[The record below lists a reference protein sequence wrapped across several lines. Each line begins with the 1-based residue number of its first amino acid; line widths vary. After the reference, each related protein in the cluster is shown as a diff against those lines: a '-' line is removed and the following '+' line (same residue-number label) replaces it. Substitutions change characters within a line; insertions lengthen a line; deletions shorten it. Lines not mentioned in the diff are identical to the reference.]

1 MRYRDEK
8 YFFFKLAIFTLILNC
23 SFPTKE
29 SEILSS
35 NQVLPFFTLG
45 IGKDSL
51 KSIGKKRWFFGVKS
65 ILLHHTYG
73 LKAGEYL
80 DKSKSSGWMVHFIVL
95 ENGSVYGVEEPSKIL
110 YKAAPGMDE
119 TTIHVSWEGNN
130 DSILKNEVQL
140 KSLVNLIETLSKKH
154 SIPLNNYD
162 ITSKKGIFTH
172 TQSKKKFG
180 RFLDTGECGSEKVLS
195 SVLLKLQGK
204 FFSETEWKDRFDS
217 GWVIRKEKFTDPSGK
232 KIVPTYNRGRG
243 TTSAPIIEL
252 NSVEKTS
259 DGKAPEEK
267 RLRYN
272 QRGSISPDCIVLHF
286 TAIPDY
292 QKTLEVL
299 EKRNLSATF
308 LADQDGKVYQLLD
321 SILDAAAAAAGTNS
335 NCFQVEIVGKD
346 TEMLLANQEQT
357 KAVVRLVKELSEKY
371 KIPLNNERIESL
383 RGVYSHTQAKKKWGG
398 SIYLDGK
405 DFDPGESYMKEVLE
419 QAGGTY
425 YPEENWF
432 DRQSENWILLFTDF
446 QP

>member
-1 MRYRDEK
+1 MK
-8 YFFFKLAIFTLILNC
+8 NNFFFKLAIFTLILNC

-95 ENGSVYGVEEPSKIL
+95 ENGNVYGVEEPSKIL

>member
-1 MRYRDEK
+1 MK
-8 YFFFKLAIFTLILNC
+8 NNFFFKLAIFTLILNC

-259 DGKAPEEK
+259 DGKALEEK

-272 QRGSISPDCIVLHF
+272 HRGSISPDCIVLHF

-321 SILDAAAAAAGTNS
+321 SILDAAAAGTNS

-405 DFDPGESYMKEVLE
+405 DFDPGEPYMKEVLE

>member
-1 MRYRDEK
+1 MK
-8 YFFFKLAIFTLILNC
+8 NNFFFKLAIFTLILNC

-272 QRGSISPDCIVLHF
+272 QRGYISPDCIVLHF

-405 DFDPGESYMKEVLE
+405 DFDPGEPYMKEVLE

>member
-1 MRYRDEK
+1 MK
-8 YFFFKLAIFTLILNC
+8 NNFFFKLAVFTLILDC

-29 SEILSS
+29 SEVLSS
-35 NQVLPFFTLG
+35 NQILPFLTLG
-45 IGKDSL
+45 IAKDSL

-95 ENGSVYGVEEPSKIL
+95 ENGSIYGVEEPSKIL

-140 KSLVNLIETLSKKH
+140 KSLVNLVETLSKEH

-204 FFSETEWKDRFDS
+204 FFPETEWKDRFAS
-217 GWVIRKEKFTDPSGK
+217 GWVIRKEKFTDLSGK
-232 KIVPTYNRGRG
+232 KIVQTYNRGRD

-252 NSVEKTS
+252 NSIEKTS
-259 DGKAPEEK
+259 DGKAPEER

-272 QRGSISPDCIVLHF
+272 HRGSISPDCIVLHF

-346 TEMLLANQEQT
+346 TEMLLANKEQT

-405 DFDPGESYMKEVLE
+405 DFDPGEPYMKEVLD

-432 DRQSENWILLFTDF
+432 DRQSEDWILLFTDF

>member
-1 MRYRDEK
+1 MK
-8 YFFFKLAIFTLILNC
+8 NNFFFKLAIFTLILNC

-195 SVLLKLQGK
+195 SVLLKLQGN

-243 TTSAPIIEL
+243 TTFAPIIEL

-405 DFDPGESYMKEVLE
+405 DFDPGEPYMKEVLE

>member
-1 MRYRDEK
+1 MK
-8 YFFFKLAIFTLILNC
+8 NNFFFKLAIFTLILNC

-95 ENGSVYGVEEPSKIL
+95 ENGNVYGVEEPSKIL

-335 NCFQVEIVGKD
+335 NCFQVEIVGKN

-405 DFDPGESYMKEVLE
+405 DFDPGEPYMKEVLE

>member
-1 MRYRDEK
+1 M
-8 YFFFKLAIFTLILNC
+8 
-23 SFPTKE
+23 
-29 SEILSS
+29 LSS
-35 NQVLPFFTLG
+35 NQILPFLTLG

-95 ENGSVYGVEEPSKIL
+95 ENGSIYGVEEPSKIL

-140 KSLVNLIETLSKKH
+140 KSLVNLVETLSIEH

-204 FFSETEWKDRFDS
+204 FFPETEWKDRFAS
-217 GWVIRKEKFTDPSGK
+217 GWVIRKEKFTDLSGK
-232 KIVPTYNRGRG
+232 KIVQTYNRGRG

-252 NSVEKTS
+252 NSIEKMS
-259 DGKAPEEK
+259 DGKAPEER

-272 QRGSISPDCIVLHF
+272 HRGSISPDCIVLHF

-321 SILDAAAAAAGTNS
+321 SILDVAAAAAGTNS

-346 TEMLLANQEQT
+346 TEMLLANKEQT

-405 DFDPGESYMKEVLE
+405 DFDPGEPYMKEVLD

-432 DRQSENWILLFTDF
+432 DRQSEDWILLFTDF

>member
-1 MRYRDEK
+1 M
-8 YFFFKLAIFTLILNC
+8 FTLILNC

>member
-1 MRYRDEK
+1 MK
-8 YFFFKLAIFTLILNC
+8 NNFFSKLAIFTLILNC

-204 FFSETEWKDRFDS
+204 FFPETEWKDRFDS

-252 NSVEKTS
+252 NSVEKTP
-259 DGKAPEEK
+259 DGKTPEEK

-272 QRGSISPDCIVLHF
+272 HRGSISPDCIVLHF

-321 SILDAAAAAAGTNS
+321 SILDVAAAAAGTNS

-357 KAVVRLVKELSEKY
+357 KAVVHLVKELSEKY
-371 KIPLNNERIESL
+371 KIPLSNERIESL

-405 DFDPGESYMKEVLE
+405 DFDPGEPYMKEVLE

>member
-1 MRYRDEK
+1 MK
-8 YFFFKLAIFTLILNC
+8 NNFFFKLAIFTLILNC

-232 KIVPTYNRGRG
+232 KIVPTYNRGGG

-405 DFDPGESYMKEVLE
+405 DFDPGEPYMKEVLE

>member
-1 MRYRDEK
+1 MK
-8 YFFFKLAIFTLILNC
+8 NNFFFKLAIFTLILNC

-405 DFDPGESYMKEVLE
+405 DFDPGEPYMKEVLE

>member
-1 MRYRDEK
+1 MK
-8 YFFFKLAIFTLILNC
+8 NNFFFKLAVFTLILNC

-29 SEILSS
+29 SEVLSS
-35 NQVLPFFTLG
+35 NQILPFLTLG

-95 ENGSVYGVEEPSKIL
+95 ENGSIYGVEEPSKIL

-140 KSLVNLIETLSKKH
+140 KSLVNLVETLSIEH

-204 FFSETEWKDRFDS
+204 FFPETEWKDRFAS
-217 GWVIRKEKFTDPSGK
+217 GWVIRKEKFTDLSGK
-232 KIVPTYNRGRG
+232 KIVQTYNRGRG

-252 NSVEKTS
+252 NSIEKMS
-259 DGKAPEEK
+259 DGKAPEER

-272 QRGSISPDCIVLHF
+272 HRGSISPDCIVLHF

-321 SILDAAAAAAGTNS
+321 SILDVAAAAAGTNS

-346 TEMLLANQEQT
+346 TEMLLANKEQT

-405 DFDPGESYMKEVLE
+405 DFDPGEPYMKEVLD

-432 DRQSENWILLFTDF
+432 DRQSEDWILLFTDF

>member
-1 MRYRDEK
+1 MK
-8 YFFFKLAIFTLILNC
+8 NNFFFKLAVFTLILNC

-29 SEILSS
+29 SEVLSS
-35 NQVLPFFTLG
+35 NQILPFLTLG

-95 ENGSVYGVEEPSKIL
+95 ENGSIYGVEEPSKIL

-140 KSLVNLIETLSKKH
+140 KSLVNLVETLSKEH

-204 FFSETEWKDRFDS
+204 FFPETEWKDRFAS
-217 GWVIRKEKFTDPSGK
+217 GWVIRKEKFTDLSGK
-232 KIVPTYNRGRG
+232 KIVQTYNRGRG

-252 NSVEKTS
+252 NSIEKMS
-259 DGKAPEEK
+259 DGKAPEER

-272 QRGSISPDCIVLHF
+272 HRGSISPDCIVLHF

-321 SILDAAAAAAGTNS
+321 SILDVAAAAAGTNS

-346 TEMLLANQEQT
+346 TEMLLANKEQT

-405 DFDPGESYMKEVLE
+405 DFDPGEPYMKEVLD

-432 DRQSENWILLFTDF
+432 DRQSEDWILLFTDF

>member
-1 MRYRDEK
+1 MK
-8 YFFFKLAIFTLILNC
+8 NNFFFKLAIFTLILNC

-272 QRGSISPDCIVLHF
+272 QRGSISPYCIVLHF

-405 DFDPGESYMKEVLE
+405 DFDPGEPYMKEVLE

>member
-1 MRYRDEK
+1 M
-8 YFFFKLAIFTLILNC
+8 
-23 SFPTKE
+23 
-29 SEILSS
+29 
-35 NQVLPFFTLG
+35 
-45 IGKDSL
+45 
-51 KSIGKKRWFFGVKS
+51 
-65 ILLHHTYG
+65 
-73 LKAGEYL
+73 
-80 DKSKSSGWMVHFIVL
+80 HFIVL

-272 QRGSISPDCIVLHF
+272 QRGYISPDCIVLHF

-405 DFDPGESYMKEVLE
+405 DFDPGEPYMKEVLE

>member
-1 MRYRDEK
+1 MK
-8 YFFFKLAIFTLILNC
+8 NNFFFKLAIFTLILNC

-321 SILDAAAAAAGTNS
+321 SILDAAAAGTNS

>member
-1 MRYRDEK
+1 MK
-8 YFFFKLAIFTLILNC
+8 NNFFFKLAVFTLILDC

-29 SEILSS
+29 SEVLSS
-35 NQVLPFFTLG
+35 NQILPFLTLG
-45 IGKDSL
+45 IAKDSL

-95 ENGSVYGVEEPSKIL
+95 ENGSIYGVEEPSKIL

-140 KSLVNLIETLSKKH
+140 KSLVNLVETLSKEH

-204 FFSETEWKDRFDS
+204 FFPETEWKDRFAS
-217 GWVIRKEKFTDPSGK
+217 GWVIRKEKFTDLSGK
-232 KIVPTYNRGRG
+232 KIVQTYNRGRD

-252 NSVEKTS
+252 NSIEKTS
-259 DGKAPEEK
+259 DGKAPEER

-272 QRGSISPDCIVLHF
+272 HRGSISPDCIVLHF

-346 TEMLLANQEQT
+346 TEMLLANKEQT

-405 DFDPGESYMKEVLE
+405 DFDPGEPYMKEVLD

-432 DRQSENWILLFTDF
+432 DRQSEDWILLFTNF

>member
-1 MRYRDEK
+1 MK
-8 YFFFKLAIFTLILNC
+8 NNFFFKLAIFTLILNC

-321 SILDAAAAAAGTNS
+321 SILDAAAAGTNS

-405 DFDPGESYMKEVLE
+405 DFDPGEPYMKEVLE

>member
-1 MRYRDEK
+1 MK
-8 YFFFKLAIFTLILNC
+8 NNFFFKLAVFTLILNC

-29 SEILSS
+29 SEVLSS
-35 NQVLPFFTLG
+35 NQILPFLTLG

-95 ENGSVYGVEEPSKIL
+95 ENGSIYGVEEPSKIL

-140 KSLVNLIETLSKKH
+140 KSLVNLVETLSKEH

-204 FFSETEWKDRFDS
+204 FFPETEWKNRFAS
-217 GWVIRKEKFTDPSGK
+217 GWVIRKEKFTDLSGK
-232 KIVPTYNRGRG
+232 KIVQTYNRGRG

-252 NSVEKTS
+252 NSIEKMS
-259 DGKAPEEK
+259 DGKAPEER

-272 QRGSISPDCIVLHF
+272 HRGSISPDCIVLHF

-321 SILDAAAAAAGTNS
+321 SILDVAAAAAGTNS

-346 TEMLLANQEQT
+346 TEMLLANKEQT

-383 RGVYSHTQAKKKWGG
+383 RGVYSHTQAKKKWGS

-405 DFDPGESYMKEVLE
+405 DFDPGEPYMKEVLD

-432 DRQSENWILLFTDF
+432 DRQSEDWILLFTDF

>member
-1 MRYRDEK
+1 M
-8 YFFFKLAIFTLILNC
+8 
-23 SFPTKE
+23 
-29 SEILSS
+29 LSS
-35 NQVLPFFTLG
+35 NQILPFLTLG

-95 ENGSVYGVEEPSKIL
+95 ENGSIYGVEEPSKIL

-140 KSLVNLIETLSKKH
+140 KSLVNLVETLSKEH

-204 FFSETEWKDRFDS
+204 FFPETEWKDRFAS
-217 GWVIRKEKFTDPSGK
+217 GWVIRKEKFTDLSGK
-232 KIVPTYNRGRG
+232 KIVQTYNRGRG

-252 NSVEKTS
+252 NSIEKMS
-259 DGKAPEEK
+259 DGKAPEER

-272 QRGSISPDCIVLHF
+272 HRGSISPDCIVLHF

-321 SILDAAAAAAGTNS
+321 SILDVAAAAAGTNS

-346 TEMLLANQEQT
+346 TEMLLANKEQT

-405 DFDPGESYMKEVLE
+405 DFDPGEPYMKEVLD

-432 DRQSENWILLFTDF
+432 DRQSEDWILLFTDF

>member
-1 MRYRDEK
+1 MK
-8 YFFFKLAIFTLILNC
+8 NNFFFKLAIFTLILNC

-232 KIVPTYNRGRG
+232 KIVPTYNRDRG

-259 DGKAPEEK
+259 DGKALEEK

-272 QRGSISPDCIVLHF
+272 HRGSISPDCIVLHF

-405 DFDPGESYMKEVLE
+405 DFDPGEPYMKEVLE

>member
-1 MRYRDEK
+1 MK
-8 YFFFKLAIFTLILNC
+8 NNFFFKLAIFTLILNC

-321 SILDAAAAAAGTNS
+321 SILDAAAAAAAAGTNS

-405 DFDPGESYMKEVLE
+405 DFDPGEPYMKEVLE

>member
-1 MRYRDEK
+1 MK
-8 YFFFKLAIFTLILNC
+8 NNFFFKLAIFTLILNC

-259 DGKAPEEK
+259 DGKALEEK

-272 QRGSISPDCIVLHF
+272 HRGSISPDCIVLHF

>member
-1 MRYRDEK
+1 
-8 YFFFKLAIFTLILNC
+8 
-23 SFPTKE
+23 
-29 SEILSS
+29 
-35 NQVLPFFTLG
+35 
-45 IGKDSL
+45 
-51 KSIGKKRWFFGVKS
+51 
-65 ILLHHTYG
+65 
-73 LKAGEYL
+73 
-80 DKSKSSGWMVHFIVL
+80 MVHFIVL

-383 RGVYSHTQAKKKWGG
+383 RGVYSHTQAKKN
-398 SIYLDGK
+398 
-405 DFDPGESYMKEVLE
+405 GEV
-419 QAGGTY
+419 
-425 YPEENWF
+425 PF
-432 DRQSENWILLFTDF
+432 ILTERILI
-446 QP
+446 PANLI

>member
-1 MRYRDEK
+1 MK
-8 YFFFKLAIFTLILNC
+8 NNFFFKLAIFTLILNC

-335 NCFQVEIVGKD
+335 NCFQVEIVGKN

-405 DFDPGESYMKEVLE
+405 DFDPGEPYMKEVLE

>member
-1 MRYRDEK
+1 MK
-8 YFFFKLAIFTLILNC
+8 NNFFFKLAVFTLILNC

-29 SEILSS
+29 SEVLSS
-35 NQVLPFFTLG
+35 NQILPFLTLG

-95 ENGSVYGVEEPSKIL
+95 ENGSIYGVEEPSKIL

-140 KSLVNLIETLSKKH
+140 KSLVNLVETLSKEH

-204 FFSETEWKDRFDS
+204 FFPETEWKDRFAS
-217 GWVIRKEKFTDPSGK
+217 GWVIRKEKFTDLSGK
-232 KIVPTYNRGRG
+232 KIVQTYNRGRG

-252 NSVEKTS
+252 NSIEKMS
-259 DGKAPEEK
+259 DGKAPEER

-272 QRGSISPDCIVLHF
+272 HRGSISPDCIVLHF

-321 SILDAAAAAAGTNS
+321 SILDVAAAAAGTNS

-346 TEMLLANQEQT
+346 TEMLLANKEQT

-383 RGVYSHTQAKKKWGG
+383 RGVYSHTQAKKNGEVP
-398 SIYLDGK
+398 SILT
-405 DFDPGESYMKEVLE
+405 E
-419 QAGGTY
+419 
-425 YPEENWF
+425 
-432 DRQSENWILLFTDF
+432 RILIRANLI
-446 QP
+446 

>member
-1 MRYRDEK
+1 MK
-8 YFFFKLAIFTLILNC
+8 NNFFSKLAIFTLILNC

-204 FFSETEWKDRFDS
+204 FFPETEWKDRFDS

-259 DGKAPEEK
+259 DGKTPEEK

-272 QRGSISPDCIVLHF
+272 HRGSISPDCIVLHF

-357 KAVVRLVKELSEKY
+357 KAVVHLVKELSEKY
-371 KIPLNNERIESL
+371 KIPLSNERIESL

-405 DFDPGESYMKEVLE
+405 DFDPGEPYMKEVLE

>member
-1 MRYRDEK
+1 MK
-8 YFFFKLAIFTLILNC
+8 NNFFFKLAVFTLILNC

-29 SEILSS
+29 SEVLSS
-35 NQVLPFFTLG
+35 NQILPFLTLG

-95 ENGSVYGVEEPSKIL
+95 ENGSIYGVEEPSKIL

-140 KSLVNLIETLSKKH
+140 KSLVNLVETLSKEH

-195 SVLLKLQGK
+195 SVFLKLQGK
-204 FFSETEWKDRFDS
+204 FFPETEWKDRFAS
-217 GWVIRKEKFTDPSGK
+217 GWVIRKEKFTDLSGK
-232 KIVPTYNRGRG
+232 KIVQTYNRGRG

-252 NSVEKTS
+252 NSIEKMS
-259 DGKAPEEK
+259 DGKAPEER

-272 QRGSISPDCIVLHF
+272 HRGSISPDCIVLHF

-321 SILDAAAAAAGTNS
+321 SILDVAAAAAGTNS

-346 TEMLLANQEQT
+346 TEMLLANKEQT

-405 DFDPGESYMKEVLE
+405 DFDPGEPYMKEVLD

-432 DRQSENWILLFTDF
+432 DRQSEDWILLFTDF

>member
-1 MRYRDEK
+1 MK
-8 YFFFKLAIFTLILNC
+8 NNFFFKLAIFTLILNC

-259 DGKAPEEK
+259 DGKALEEK

-272 QRGSISPDCIVLHF
+272 HRGSISPDCIVLHF

-321 SILDAAAAAAGTNS
+321 SILDAAAAGTNS

-357 KAVVRLVKELSEKY
+357 KAVIRLVKELSEKY

-405 DFDPGESYMKEVLE
+405 DFDPGEPYMKEVLE